1 MRFHGA
7 TSPSTTGP
15 AVSLFRLHDVT
26 MRYGDTVVLRDAFLR
41 LDEGERIGLIGSN
54 GSGKTTLLRL
64 VLDREEPTEGTVTI
78 QQDVRIGYF
87 SQHSELEGDTSII
100 QVLDGLFDEIHTVE
114 AALAEIETT
123 MGLLGTP
130 EGPDEVELDR
140 LVAEQARL
148 FERMEQLGGWDYQR
162 RIDTA
167 LSVLGFSDEHRSL
180 PVAQLSGGWRNRAAL
195 AKILL
200 EEPDVLLLDE
210 PTNFLDLAGVEW
222 LESWCQGFSGGV
234 VVVSHDRH
242 FLDGVVTRMVEVEN
256 ARLHDYDGGY
266 SEYVVQKQ
274 FRFKSLEKQQLHEA
288 ELLAYEAAGVSTRAE
303 AARAGKGVARK
314 VANAKKARAPKPVD
328 EIITSLYGGLHVKD
342 VLGTVEGLTKSY
354 GDDPLFADLSFEVR
368 RHDRLAIVGTNGSG
382 KSTLLRCLTGQETPD
397 AGEVRWPRGCDVV
410 SYNQLLEALDPTQ
423 TVSQAVNS
431 MPDSLALSATRK
443 SVNRFL
449 EMLRFSKLDL
459 ATKVGNLSGGQ
470 RARVAIAQCLLSGA
484 TTLLLDEPT
493 NHLDVGSAQVME
505 RALVKF
511 PGAVLVVSHDRY
523 FIDAVA
529 TRTLVLADGEA
540 RLSAA

>member
-1 MRFHGA
+1 
-7 TSPSTTGP
+7 
-15 AVSLFRLHDVT
+15 VSLLKLHDVT
-26 MRYGDTVVLRDAFLR
+26 MRYDDTVVLREAFFR
-41 LDEGERIGLIGSN
+41 LDEGERIGLIGRN

-64 VLDREEPTEGTVTI
+64 LLDQEVPTEGTVTV
-78 QQDVRIGYF
+78 QQGVRIGYF
-87 SQHSELEGDTSII
+87 SQHSELDGDASIAE
-100 QVLDGLFDEIHTVE
+100 VLDGLFGEIHAVE
-114 AALAEIETT
+114 AALAGIDSA
-123 MGLLGTP
+123 MAGVGTP
-130 EGPDEVELDR
+130 DGPDETELDR
-140 LVAEQARL
+140 LVTEQARA
-148 FERMEQLGGWDYQR
+148 FEQMEHLGGWDYQR

-167 LSVLGFSDEHRSL
+167 LSVLGFTEEHRRL

-222 LESWCQGFSGGV
+222 LESWCRGFPGGV

-242 FLDGVVTRMVEVEN
+242 FLDAVVTRMVEVES
-256 ARLHDYDGGY
+256 AALHDYDGGY
-266 SEYVVQKQ
+266 GEYVVQKQ
-274 FRFKSLEKQQLHEA
+274 FRFRSHEKQQLQEA
-288 ELLAYEAAGVSTRAE
+288 ALLAYEAAGVTTRAE
-303 AARAGKGVARK
+303 AARAGPGVARR

-328 EIITSLYGGLHVKD
+328 EIITSLYGGLHVRD
-342 VLGTVEGLTKSY
+342 VLGTVEGLTKAY
-354 GDDPLFADLSFEVR
+354 GGDPLFRDLSFEVR
-368 RHDRLAIVGTNGSG
+368 RRDRLAIVGTNGSG
-382 KSTLLRCLTGQETPD
+382 KSTLLRCLTGEEAPD

-410 SYNQLLEALDPTQ
+410 SYNDLLEALDPSQ
-423 TVSQAVNS
+423 TVSAAVNA
-431 MPDSLALSATRK
+431 MPNSLALTATRK
-443 SVNRFL
+443 SVHRFL

-459 ATKVGNLSGGQ
+459 STRVGNLSGGQ

-523 FIDAVA
+523 FIDTVA
-529 TRTLVLADGEA
+529 TRTLTFSDGDVQ
-540 RLSAA
+540 LSAA